1 MESRFVI
8 IFSQGVM
15 RVLADQIK
23 KHRRAAGLTQ
33 SQFAEEFHVATGT
46 IGMWETGKREPNS
59 RTLIKLAHFFG
70 ISVDDL
76 LSGGPAGHGE
86 EAGAAG
92 RVPVYAALRAGQP
105 GEALGEVVGYEA
117 FPAAAEKSGVYFGLR
132 IPDGAMYPEYQTG
145 DIVIARRQDSARD
158 GEDVVVSVG
167 GEDAA
172 LRRILRGGFF
182 IIQFHTS
189 YYSKAGGGCKAR
201 YAFFPRPA
209 GADSRRVRGD
219 APKKGPAR
227 GQVLKTRG
235 RPSLQRGRAL
245 ALGGKAIYTRGW
257 LGMGYGPR
265 FSQIVGTGSP
275 PSLRRTKG
283 TQWVMPFL
291 FSSKVNSATNR

>member
-1 MESRFVI
+1 MNSRFVI

-59 RTLIKLAHFFG
+59 RTLVKLAHFFG

-158 GEDVVVSVG
+158 GEDAVVSVG

-172 LRRILRGGFF
+172 LRRILRAPEGLLLLPLNAVSVAPSF
-182 IIQFHTS
+182 
-189 YYSKAGGGCKAR
+189 YSER
-201 YAFFPRPA
+201 
-209 GADSRRVRGD
+209 
-219 APKKGPAR
+219 
-227 GQVLKTRG
+227 QV
-235 RPSLQRGRAL
+235 RAL
-245 ALGGKAIYTRGW
+245 PVRILGVCVE
-257 LGMGYGPR
+257 M
-265 FSQIVGTGSP
+265 
-275 PSLRRTKG
+275 RRKKDLPEG
-283 TQWVMPFL
+283 R
-291 FSSKVNSATNR
+291 S

>member
-1 MESRFVI
+1 MNSRFVI

-59 RTLIKLAHFFG
+59 RTLVKLAQFFG

-117 FPAAAEKSGVYFGLR
+117 FPAAAEKGDVYFGLR

-158 GEDVVVSVG
+158 GED
-167 GEDAA
+167 AA
-172 LRRILRGGFF
+172 LRRILRAPEGLLLLPLNAVSVAPSF
-182 IIQFHTS
+182 
-189 YYSKAGGGCKAR
+189 YSER
-201 YAFFPRPA
+201 
-209 GADSRRVRGD
+209 
-219 APKKGPAR
+219 
-227 GQVLKTRG
+227 QV
-235 RPSLQRGRAL
+235 RAL
-245 ALGGKAIYTRGW
+245 PVRILGVCVE
-257 LGMGYGPR
+257 M
-265 FSQIVGTGSP
+265 
-275 PSLRRTKG
+275 RRKKDLPEG
-283 TQWVMPFL
+283 R
-291 FSSKVNSATNR
+291 S